1 MNSCTLLLKPR
12 ERLQEQQW
20 SLEEAWLLSLF
31 CQSPLPQGP
40 ALRRSPVF
48 LWSPEVGCAGA
59 SGHHG
64 RAQPP
69 QRRSC
74 QDAGAQLWS
83 SFDTASGEAAPA
95 S

>member
-20 SLEEAWLLSLF
+20 SLEAWLLFPF
-31 CQSPLPQGP
+31 CRSPLPQGP
-40 ALRRSPVF
+40 ALSPSPVF
-48 LWSPEVGCAGA
+48 LWSPG
-59 SGHHG
+59 SGLCRSFPRDAPA
-64 RAQPP
+64 RAQV
-69 QRRSC
+69 
-74 QDAGAQLWS
+74 WS